1 MRAQTSTLT
10 QVWVLMRPRSSWSW
24 WREIQTITQ
33 RSGNIEPPFG
43 RRAYLV
49 KLAAFEPR
57 MDVSCHLKFELS
69 VLAPD
74 MEYDRSSKKKRAQDC
89 VFTSYAF
96 VHPETLLLGL
106 LVCLSG
112 LLLGWGMGR
121 YVRNTTH
128 DQTTF

>member
-33 RSGNIEPPFG
+33 RSGKGFEPPFG

-89 VFTSYAF
+89 VFHKLCLCPSRNPSSGAA
-96 VHPETLLLGL
+96 
-106 LVCLSG
+106 CLSFWVAFG
-112 LLLGWGMGR
+112 LGHGE
-121 YVRNTTH
+121 VCQKHHT
-128 DQTTF
+128 